1 MILELWFHYWTYF
14 KRLEQLFTINLRFNW
29 DLLILR
35 WLILAL
41 CFRKM
46 QNMNKELR
54 PIFARIQTVWNRF
67 WWNMTRAD
75 ISENSMYNIHNDA
88 HSEDPRASNTNWTL
102 CIISHIHKLR
112 SVDCYNSSWFMRMQ
126 SMPYVCVALHFI
138 HSICQKSNKIDQTK
152 YSMYSCNH
160 Y

>member
-1 MILELWFHYWTYF
+1 MTHLSIVFSENAEYD
-14 KRLEQLFTINLRFNW
+14 EQ
-29 DLLILR
+29 
-35 WLILAL
+35 
-41 CFRKM
+41 
-46 QNMNKELR
+46 KELR

-126 SMPYVCVALHFI
+126 TKVCHMFVWLCTLFI
-138 HSICQKSNKIDQTK
+138 LFAKSQIKSIKQSIQCIHAIIT
-152 YSMYSCNH
+152 NH
-160 Y
+160 YYRCQCKTIQFKY